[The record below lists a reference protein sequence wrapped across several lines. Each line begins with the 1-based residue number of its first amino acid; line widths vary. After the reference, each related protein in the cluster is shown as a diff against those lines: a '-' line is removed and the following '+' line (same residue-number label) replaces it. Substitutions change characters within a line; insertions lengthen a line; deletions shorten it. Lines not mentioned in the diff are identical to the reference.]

1 MSERGEGRLKKYRR
15 KRQKL
20 LLSLLLGPKD
30 PDTTAFNALSVE
42 CVNPKPTR
50 KPGKD
55 WMSKAMWHLIAK
67 RASLMR
73 SGRIW
78 QDTARRMKREI
89 EAAIKAG
96 KRKLTAKVGDS
107 IVSEVAKG
115 DIKEAFRHLKG
126 WYRKAA
132 ETQAR
137 PCQQTMEHQTN
148 KREDLCAERAAY
160 GEAFPA
166 MGCPTPLAAINQLKR
181 AAGCGFPAEP
191 RTVWGHLGDKSEAHQ
206 SMAQGS
212 KEGRRPGDDPI
223 SRWGW

>member
-1 MSERGEGRLKKYRR
+1 MDVEPKKGGDVALLAARLHSGTSRGEMRKFKGVGFRLPRLLHSYHRTVVAVVRARGEGRLKTYQR
-15 KRQKL
+15 KRQKFP
-20 LLSLLLGPKD
+20 LSLPLGPKD
-30 PDTTAFNALSVE
+30 KNTAAFDMLAAE
-42 CVNPKPTR
+42 CINPKLMQ

-55 WMSKAMWHLIAK
+55 WMSEATWHLIAK

-126 WYRKAA
+126 W
-132 ETQAR
+132 
-137 PCQQTMEHQTN
+137 
-148 KREDLCAERAAY
+148 
-160 GEAFPA
+160 
-166 MGCPTPLAAINQLKR
+166 
-181 AAGCGFPAEP
+181 
-191 RTVWGHLGDKSEAHQ
+191 
-206 SMAQGS
+206 
-212 KEGRRPGDDPI
+212 
-223 SRWGW
+223 